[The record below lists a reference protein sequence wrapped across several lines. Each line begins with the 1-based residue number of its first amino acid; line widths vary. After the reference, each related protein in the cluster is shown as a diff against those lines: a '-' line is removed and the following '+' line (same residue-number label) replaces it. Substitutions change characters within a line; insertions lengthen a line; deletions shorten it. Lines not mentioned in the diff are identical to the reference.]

1 LRLWGRNKAVVY
13 IDGGSR
19 GNPGDAAF
27 GVYACDA
34 DGRPVAAFGRFLGRM
49 TNNEAEYSGLLAALQ
64 WARQED
70 VQELHVRADSELMVK
85 QMNGQYRVKSP
96 NLKPLFED
104 ARRLT
109 RGFSRFAIEHVR
121 RERNAEADRL
131 ANLAMDARG
140 PVDET
145 PVAGS

>member
-1 LRLWGRNKAVVY
+1 MDKAVVY

-27 GVYACDA
+27 GVFACDE
-34 DGRPVAAFGRFLGRM
+34 DDKPVAAFGRFLGTM
-49 TNNEAEYSGLLAALQ
+49 TNNEAEYSGLLAALE
-64 WARQED
+64 WARDKD
-70 VQELHVRADSELMVK
+70 VQELYVLSDSQLMVR

-104 ARRLT
+104 AKRRA
-109 RGFSRFAIEHVR
+109 GKFPRFVIEHVR
-121 RERNAEADRL
+121 REGNVEADRL

-140 PVDET
+140 AVEEIP
-145 PVAGS
+145 GRG

>member
-1 LRLWGRNKAVVY
+1 MDKAVVY

-27 GVYACDA
+27 GVYACDE
-34 DGRPVAAFGRFLGRM
+34 DERPVAAFGRFLGTM

-64 WARQED
+64 WAVEED
-70 VQELHVRADSELMVK
+70 VQELHVWSDSELMVK
-85 QMNGQYRVKSP
+85 QMKGQYRVKSP

-104 ARRLT
+104 AKRLS
-109 RGFSRFAIEHVR
+109 RGFTRFVIEHVR
-121 RERNAEADRL
+121 REGNTEADRL

-140 PVDET
+140 PIDET
-145 PVAGS
+145 P

>member
-1 LRLWGRNKAVVY
+1 MQKAVVY

-27 GVYACDA
+27 GVWACDE
-34 DGRPVAAFGRFLGRM
+34 DNRPVAAFGRFLGKM

-64 WARQED
+64 WAAQED
-70 VQELHVRADSELMVK
+70 VQELHVWSDSELMVK
-85 QMNGQYRVKSP
+85 QMKGQYRVKSA

-104 ARRLT
+104 AKRRT
-109 RGFSRFAIEHVR
+109 RSFARFAIEHVR
-121 RERNAEADRL
+121 REGNTEADRL

-140 PVDET
+140 PVDEEL
-145 PVAGS
+145 

>member
-1 LRLWGRNKAVVY
+1 MDKAVVY

-27 GVYACDA
+27 GVFACDA
-34 DGRPVAAFGRFLGRM
+34 DNRPVAAFGRFLGRM

-64 WARQED
+64 WARDED
-70 VQELHVRADSELMVK
+70 VQELRVLSDSELMVR

-96 NLKPLFED
+96 NLKPLFTS
-104 ARRLT
+104 AKQLAG
-109 RGFSRFAIEHVR
+109 GFSRFVIEHVG
-121 RERNAEADRL
+121 REGNVEADRL

-140 PVDET
+140 PVDE

>member
-1 LRLWGRNKAVVY
+1 
-13 IDGGSR
+13 
-19 GNPGDAAF
+19 
-27 GVYACDA
+27 
-34 DGRPVAAFGRFLGRM
+34 
-49 TNNEAEYSGLLAALQ
+49 
-64 WARQED
+64 
-70 VQELHVRADSELMVK
+70 VRADSELMVK